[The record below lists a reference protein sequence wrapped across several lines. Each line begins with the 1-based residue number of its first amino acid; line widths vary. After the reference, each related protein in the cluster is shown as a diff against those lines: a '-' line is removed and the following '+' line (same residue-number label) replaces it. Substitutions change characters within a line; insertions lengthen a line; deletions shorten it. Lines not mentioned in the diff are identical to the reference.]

1 MESWA
6 GPGNEAKVYSTSC
19 EGSVT
24 NQTGYWI
31 SVRGSTVLSIQ
42 GTIEVWLALERKNK
56 MSSKTCDSSDLLC
69 ICERQSEPS
78 DGGSEMYKEH
88 VAAKN
93 NFIHMA
99 GSQLILHE

>member
-1 MESWA
+1 ML
-6 GPGNEAKVYSTSC
+6 
-19 EGSVT
+19 SV
-24 NQTGYWI
+24 
-31 SVRGSTVLSIQ
+31 Q

-69 ICERQSEPS
+69 LCERRSEPS
-78 DGGSEMYKEH
+78 GGGSETYKEH

-99 GSQLILHE
+99 SSQLILHE